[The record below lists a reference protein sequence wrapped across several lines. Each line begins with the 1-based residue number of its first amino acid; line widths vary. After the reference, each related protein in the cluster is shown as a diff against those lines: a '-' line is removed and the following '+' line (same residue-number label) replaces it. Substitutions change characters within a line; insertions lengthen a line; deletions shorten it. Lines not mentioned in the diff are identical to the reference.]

1 MEHIENDNKYEGLAV
16 NKGVAQP
23 PAVNPYLNKIRKVRR
38 RQYTVAEYT
47 EHILKGDITVL
58 SQAVT
63 LVESNR
69 EMSALCRK
77 LGTGRYYRCSRIG

>member
-38 RQYTVAEYT
+38 RQ
-47 EHILKGDITVL
+47 
-58 SQAVT
+58 
-63 LVESNR
+63 
-69 EMSALCRK
+69 
-77 LGTGRYYRCSRIG
+77 

>member
-38 RQYTVAEYT
+38 RQYTAAEYT
-47 EHILKGDITVL
+47 EHILKGDNTV
-58 SQAVT
+58 
-63 LVESNR
+63 
-69 EMSALCRK
+69 
-77 LGTGRYYRCSRIG
+77 

>member
-38 RQYTVAEYT
+38 RQYTAAEYT
-47 EHILKGDITVL
+47 EHILKGDIPVFPDRVKVHR
-58 SQAVT
+58 SMR
-63 LVESNR
+63 SDF
-69 EMSALCRK
+69 MSLKKEVNLPCWR
-77 LGTGRYYRCSRIG
+77 